1 MSQARR
7 NRSMF
12 IRQFR
17 ALIGVLAIA
26 VGVLVPA
33 IAPVSAVADASTWT
47 IRTSAADNLWN
58 SVTYGGGLF
67 VAVAS
72 SGTGNR
78 VMTSPDGI
86 NWTIR
91 TAAADNDWTSVTY
104 GGGLFVAV
112 SRTGSGNHVMT
123 SPDGINWT
131 IRTSAADN
139 NWASVTYG
147 DGLFVAV
154 AQSGLDN
161 RVMTSPDGINWTIR
175 SSASNTIWA
184 AVTHGDGLFVATSL
198 TGFVMTSPDGSNWT
212 IRTSAANNAWNSVT
226 YGGGLFVA
234 VALNGLGNRVMTSGP
249 FSTTT
254 TTTLAATTT
263 TAAATTTTTAVATT
277 TTAAVTTT
285 TTAAVTTTATLSP
298 TVTQPSAALVRSLAV
313 REIVSSDN
321 VTAGSSVKLTAG
333 GFTPSESVLVGVLG
347 SADTPSQVTADSRG
361 AIATKVSIPTDAD
374 GKVTVY
380 AYGQTSKRGYKQVV
394 NVETA
399 KELPATGSDTSPLT
413 VFGVS
418 LLATGL
424 LFTARRR
431 LVR

>member
-1 MSQARR
+1 
-7 NRSMF
+7 
-12 IRQFR
+12 
-17 ALIGVLAIA
+17 
-26 VGVLVPA
+26 
-33 IAPVSAVADASTWT
+33 
-47 IRTSAADNLWN
+47 
-58 SVTYGGGLF
+58 
-67 VAVAS
+67 
-72 SGTGNR
+72 
-78 VMTSPDGI
+78 
-86 NWTIR
+86 
-91 TAAADNDWTSVTY
+91 
-104 GGGLFVAV
+104 
-112 SRTGSGNHVMT
+112 MT

-249 FSTTT
+249 FSTPTT
-254 TTTLAATTT
+254 TTAAATTTTAAATATAAAAATTT
-263 TAAATTTTTAVATT
+263 TAAATTTTT
-277 TTAAVTTT
+277 
-285 TTAAVTTTATLSP
+285 LSP
-298 TVTQPSAALVRSLAV
+298 TVTQPSAAVVRSLAV

-347 SADTPSQVTADSRG
+347 SSDTPSQVTADSGG
-361 AIATKVSIPTDAD
+361 AVATKVSIPADAA

-380 AYGQTSKRGYKQVV
+380 AYGQTSKRGYRQVV
-394 NVETA
+394 NVEA
-399 KELPATGSDTSPLT
+399 AEELPATGSDSSLLT

-431 LVR
+431 LTR